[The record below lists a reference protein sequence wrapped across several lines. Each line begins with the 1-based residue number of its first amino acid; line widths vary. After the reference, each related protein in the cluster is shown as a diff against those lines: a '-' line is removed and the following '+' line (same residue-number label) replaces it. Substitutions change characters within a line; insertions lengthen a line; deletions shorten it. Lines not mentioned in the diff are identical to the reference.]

1 MCIYLIL
8 LCYKSR
14 KDCRWLDVRGKDM
27 LTYRHNEKVFFAFPW
42 RFFLYFYYYYYF
54 LKIGK
59 VHINGECDRIS
70 TQEGV

>member
-42 RFFLYFYYYYYF
+42 RFFFIF
-54 LKIGK
+54 LLLLLF
-59 VHINGECDRIS
+59 S
-70 TQEGV
+70 